1 MRLLDDLYAYP
12 WESMVEN
19 NCNTYLIEGQVPT
32 LIDPG
37 HHHLFPK
44 LREAMAADGF
54 HPADIKLVI
63 ATHAHPD
70 HFEAVQDFLDLD
82 ARIALH
88 PEAEEFIEMHG
99 EHFFR
104 ILGKSLPPYRV
115 DFHLVEGDLEVG
127 EHRLQVIQTPGHA
140 PGSICLYWPEARA
153 LFSGDVIFSQ
163 SLGRTDLPGGNGPLL
178 KKAIDQ
184 LAELEATLLLPGHG
198 PVVQGA
204 GEIKKNFHLVRSMFY
219 GMIM

>member
-1 MRLLDDLYAYP
+1 MKLLDHLYGYP

-19 NCNTYLIEGQVPT
+19 NCNTYLIDGKVPT

-44 LREAMAADGF
+44 LQDAMAADGF
-54 HPADIKLVI
+54 RAADIQLII

-70 HFEAVQDFLDLD
+70 HFEAVQDFLNLNT
-82 ARIALH
+82 RIALH

-104 ILGKSLPPYRV
+104 ILGKNLPPYRV
-115 DFHLVEGDLEVG
+115 DFHLVEGELEVG
-127 EHRLQVIQTPGHA
+127 ENRLQVIHTPGHA
-140 PGSICLYWPEARA
+140 PGSICLYWPEVGA
-153 LFSGDVIFSQ
+153 LFTGDVIFSQ

-178 KKAIDQ
+178 KEAIDR
-184 LAELEATLLLPGHG
+184 LAELEVSILLPGHG
-198 PVVQGA
+198 PVVQGVD
-204 GEIKKNFHLVRSMFY
+204 EIKKNFHLVRSMFY
-219 GMIM
+219 GMI

>member
-1 MRLLDDLYAYP
+1 MKLLDYLYVYP

-19 NCNTYLIEGQVPT
+19 NCNTYLIDGQVPT

-44 LREAMAADGF
+44 LRDAMAADGF

-82 ARIALH
+82 TRIALH

-99 EHFFR
+99 EHFFQ

-115 DFHLVEGDLEVG
+115 DFHLVEGELQVG

-184 LAELEATLLLPGHG
+184 LAEVEAALLLPGHG
-198 PVVQGA
+198 PLVHGA
-204 GEIKKNFHLVRSMFY
+204 AEVKKNFHVVRSMFY
-219 GMIM
+219 GML